1 MVRGRGGRNNDAKST
16 RFVRF
21 SDRLSGVDK
30 LAAMRAFVAIVDE
43 GSLTAAAAA
52 QGRAPPSMVRI
63 LAGLEQHLGVRLLN
77 RTTRRMS
84 LTEEGRVYLDRC
96 RRILADVEEA
106 EQAVAAGSA
115 EPRGEIRATAP
126 ILFGQRHVVPAAA
139 GFVSRHPGVRV
150 EMLLLDRVVDLVD
163 EGLDV
168 GVRIGHLPDSSL
180 VAVPVGEVRRVV
192 VASPAL
198 LRRGAPK
205 HPSELAALPCV
216 EHLGAASAG
225 RWSFRDGERELSVRV
240 RGAFACNQAGAVVE
254 ACAEG
259 LGFARLLSYQVEPEV
274 RAGALRVVL
283 AGFEPAPVP
292 VQIVYP
298 GARLMSTRLRAFVDE
313 LAARLRERPE
323 IRRAA
328 PRRAT

>member
-1 MVRGRGGRNNDAKST
+1 M
-16 RFVRF
+16 
-21 SDRLSGVDK
+21 SGMDK

-106 EQAVAAGSA
+106 EQAVTAESA

-126 ILFGQRHVVPAAA
+126 VLFGQRHVVPVAAE
-139 GFVSRHPGVRV
+139 FVRRHPGVRV

-163 EGLDV
+163 EGIDV
-168 GVRIGHLPDSSL
+168 GVRIGRLPDSSL
-180 VAVPVGEVRRVV
+180 VAVPVGQMRRVV

-198 LRRGAPK
+198 LRRGAPR
-205 HPSELAALPCV
+205 HPSELATSPCL
-216 EHLGAASAG
+216 EHQGSASPG
-225 RWSFRDGERELSVRV
+225 RWSFRDGDRELAVRV
-240 RGAFACNQAGAVVE
+240 RGAFACNQAAGVVE
-254 ACAEG
+254 ACVMG
-259 LGFARLLSYQVEPEV
+259 LGFGRLLSYQVEPEV
-274 RAGALRVVL
+274 RAGSLRVVL
-283 AGFEPAPVP
+283 EAFEPDPLP

-298 GARLMSTRLRAFVDE
+298 GARLMSTRLRAFVAE
-313 LAARLRERPE
+313 VGARLRARPE
-323 IRRAA
+323 LRKGTRRAA
-328 PRRAT
+328 T